1 MSRRGNCRAG
11 IRPADNAPTESLF
24 GPLKTECVRGERF
37 ATHGE
42 ARAALF
48 DYLAFY
54 NQRRRH
60 SALGYLSPVAHEH
73 RHHEQQAPRLAA

>member
-1 MSRRGNCRAG
+1 MSRRGNCH
-11 IRPADNAPTESLF
+11 DNAPTESLF
-24 GPLKTECVRGERF
+24 GSLKTECVRGERF
-37 ATHGE
+37 ETQAE

-60 SALGYLSPVAHEH
+60 SALGYLSPVAYER
-73 RHHEQQAPRLAA
+73 RHYEQQVTDLAA